1 MKEHGINHNSSLNG
15 NGGQAAAP
23 NNHPATSKTTPAK
36 LNNKRK
42 LTDLTETLDKTDDE
56 QVKNKSQKK
65 SRKTSALAAV
75 NDEEGVGMSAAGTNN
90 GLVPDES
97 INVGFL
103 GEPEE
108 TSNVSIKTEEHDDEV

>member
-1 MKEHGINHNSSLNG
+1 MKEHGIDHNGSLNG

-23 NNHPATSKTTPAK
+23 NNPPATSKTTPAK

-42 LTDLTETLDKTDDE
+42 LIDLTETLDKTDDE
-56 QVKNKSQKK
+56 QVKNKTQKK

-75 NDEEGVGMSAAGTNN
+75 KDEERVGMSAAGTNN

-97 INVGFL
+97 MTVGFL
-103 GEPEE
+103 GEPED
-108 TSNVSIKTEEHDDEV
+108 TSDGFIKTEEHDDEV